1 MSEFVSRLRDFGAML
16 NDWRRELDWP
26 LLAASASLLIIGL
39 IMSLAAGPPAAERLG
54 YSNPYFFV
62 ERQAIFALL
71 GLIIILAVSV
81 LPHLWIRR
89 LAIIVFL
96 ASLMLLA
103 LIPAFGYEVKGAQR
117 WFRLFGF
124 SLQPTEFVKPALIV
138 TAAWLL
144 EQRRQYTGVPWTSMA
159 VGLLV
164 LTLTFLLTQPD
175 VGQSALLT
183 AAFIIMFFVSGISW
197 RWAAGLFG
205 SGMIVSVVLYSSL
218 EYVRSR
224 VHRFLFAD
232 ESGTD
237 QIGRSL
243 EAIKRGGLFGVG
255 PGEGQVKRNLPEAH
269 NDFIYAVMSEEFG
282 FISALALI
290 AIYAFIIWRG
300 LRLAARLKA
309 IDAKAAVAGLFALF
323 GLQAAINIAVN
334 ISLIP
339 PKGMTLPF
347 VSYGGTSIL
356 ATALT
361 FGFAL
366 ALLRRS
372 PSAWKGLG

>member
-1 MSEFVSRLRDFGAML
+1 MSDLASRLRDLGAIL

-26 LLAASASLLIIGL
+26 LLIACVGLLVIGL
-39 IMSLAAGPPAAERLG
+39 IMSLAAGPSAAERLD
-54 YSNPYFFV
+54 YANQYFFV
-62 ERQAIFALL
+62 ERQAVFACL
-71 GLIIILAVSV
+71 GLIVVLTVSI
-81 LPHLWIRR
+81 LPHVWIRR
-89 LAIIVFL
+89 LAILVFFVAL
-96 ASLMLLA
+96 VLLA
-103 LIPAFGYEVKGAQR
+103 LIPLIGHEVKGAQR
-117 WFRLFGF
+117 WIRIFGF

-144 EQRRQYTGVPWTSMA
+144 EQRRRYPDAPWTSMA
-159 VGLLV
+159 VGMLV
-164 LTLTFLLTQPD
+164 ITLTFLLTQPD

-183 AAFIIMFFVSGISW
+183 AAFTIMFFVSGISW

-205 SGMIVSVVLYSSL
+205 SGMILSVVLYSSL
-218 EYVRSR
+218 GYVRNR
-224 VHRFLFAD
+224 VHRFFFAD
-232 ESGTD
+232 EDGTN
-237 QIGRSL
+237 QIGQAL

-255 PGEGQVKRNLPEAH
+255 PGEGEVKRTLPEAH
-269 NDFIYAVMSEEFG
+269 NDFIYAVLSEEFG
-282 FISALALI
+282 FVSAFALI
-290 AIYAFIIWRG
+290 AIYGFIVWRG
-300 LRLAARLKA
+300 LRLAARLNA
-309 IDAKAAVAGLFALF
+309 IDAKAASAGLFALF

-361 FGFAL
+361 LGFAL